1 MYHSLSTL
9 TSLVQEIA
17 RAENAVAAM
26 HQIVIK
32 LTEIF
37 SVPVCSLY
45 LKSASEER
53 LVLAA
58 TAGLAGDSVGR
69 VSLALNEGLV
79 GKIGRTLHPL
89 NLADAPTHD
98 KFVYIPETHEAP
110 YHQFMG
116 VPLIH
121 LRELIGVLVIQG
133 TKQDKFSR
141 EEEAFMVTV
150 ASQLA
155 ATLHSI
161 QRSGDW
167 LPQGPTAFE
176 HNRHAGVRAAT
187 GIACGHLEVLH
198 LNLNLQDVNEEH
210 SSDTDAELARF
221 DAAVELLEDELKL
234 GASRLGDNLPSD
246 VSNLFSVYLMMLQSP
261 ELRDGVVRHIRG
273 SSSAPWALRECIQ
286 ELAAHFDA
294 AEDPYLRAR
303 GEDIRNIG
311 NRLLRHMLSKKPL
324 GNGNARQDLLLAGEL
339 ISIADLSVY
348 HPEQIKGV
356 ICTGGSALS
365 HTGIVANALGIPAV
379 MGVTGMDLKKHDGQL
394 AIIDGYR
401 GECITTP
408 SDAMLNEYRRLQH
421 ADEQFIDQLA
431 CLRELP
437 AETLDGERVQLLTNT
452 GLLADVTPGRKNGA
466 EGVGLYRSEIPF
478 MLHENFP
485 TEDEQYEVYH
495 QVLDAYAPLPV
506 SMRTLDIGGDK
517 QLPYFEIKEENPFLG
532 WRGIRFT
539 LDNTSLLVTQLRAM
553 LRANVETGNLRLL
566 IPMVSRVDELQ
577 TFMAIVEDTLEELQ
591 SEGFNVV
598 RPPIGMMVE
607 VPSAI
612 LLLPRMLPLVDFV
625 SIGSNDLT
633 QYLLAVDRNNPKVS
647 ALFDNLNPA
656 MLVALEQ
663 IVSHCEDNGTP
674 LSLCGEMA
682 ADPAAVLLLVGLGLR
697 TLSLSAHSI
706 PKIKWLIRSI
716 ESRAAR
722 ALLQRAM
729 QLSSEAEIRE
739 MLGAELKRLG
749 LKNLTGPE
757 PLGSSES

>member
-1 MYHSLSTL
+1 MFQSLSTL
-9 TSLVQEIA
+9 TSLVQEIS
-17 RAENAVAAM
+17 RAENAIAAM

-37 SVPVCSLY
+37 EVPVCSLY
-45 LKSASEER
+45 LKSASQQR

-58 TAGLAGDSVGR
+58 TEGLAPDSVGR

-133 TKQDKFSR
+133 TVQEKFSR
-141 EEEAFMVTV
+141 EAEAFMVTI

-155 ATLHSI
+155 GTLQSI

-176 HNRHAGVRAAT
+176 HNRHAGVRAAP

-198 LNLNLQDVNEEH
+198 LNLSLQDITEER
-210 SSDTDAELARF
+210 STDAEAELARF
-221 DAAVELLEDELKL
+221 DTAVERLEEELTL

-246 VSNLFSVYLMMLQSP
+246 VSNLFAVYLMMLQSP
-261 ELRDGVVRHIRG
+261 ELRDAVVRHIRLG
-273 SSSAPWALRECIQ
+273 STAPWALRESSR
-286 ELAAHFDA
+286 ELAAHFDN
-294 AEDPYLRAR
+294 AEDPYIRAR

-324 GNGNARQDLLLAGEL
+324 GNGNERRDLLLAGDL

-348 HPEQIKGV
+348 HPEQIKGI

-379 MGVTGMDLKKHDGQL
+379 MGVTGLDLKNHDGQL

-408 SDAMLNEYRRLQH
+408 SDAMINEYRRLQS

-431 CLRELP
+431 SLRDLP
-437 AETLDGERVQLLTNT
+437 AETLDGVRVQLLTNT

-478 MLHENFP
+478 MLHESFP
-485 TEDEQYEVYH
+485 TEDEQYEVYR

-517 QLPYFEIKEENPFLG
+517 QLPYFEIREENPFLG

-553 LRANVETGNLRLL
+553 LRANAEIGNLRLL

-577 TFMAIVEDTLEELQ
+577 TFMHIVEDTLEELA
-591 SEGFNVV
+591 SEDCPVA

-607 VPSAI
+607 VPSAL

-633 QYLLAVDRNNPKVS
+633 QYLLAVDRNNPKVA

-663 IVSHCEDNGTP
+663 IVSHCEASGTP

-716 ESRAAR
+716 ESSSAR
-722 ALLQRAM
+722 NLLQRAL
-729 QLSSEAEIRE
+729 QFNNEAEIRE
-739 MLGAELKRLG
+739 LLGAELRRLG

-757 PLGSSES
+757 PG